1 MQWQVLPE
9 LFASWLTWI
18 MRSLDDSCLV
28 NFAVT
33 SCDFILLLLILS
45 NQLLNACLC
54 IFRAIHV
61 LLKMVLRAY
70 GGQL

>member
-1 MQWQVLPE
+1 MQWQVLLE

-28 NFAVT
+28 DFAVT
-33 SCDFILLLLILS
+33 TCDFLLLPLIL

-54 IFRAIHV
+54 ILRAIQV
-61 LLKMVLRAY
+61 LFKTVLQAY